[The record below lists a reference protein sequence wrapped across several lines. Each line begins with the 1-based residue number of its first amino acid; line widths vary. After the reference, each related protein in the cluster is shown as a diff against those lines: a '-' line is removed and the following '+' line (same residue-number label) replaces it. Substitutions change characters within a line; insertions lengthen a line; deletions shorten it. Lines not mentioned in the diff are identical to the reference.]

1 VRLADHQLCKGLNEA
16 DVAHLKGL
24 VTRERFN
31 TGDLIIRN
39 GAAADKLFFLM
50 RGEVP
55 VIVELPHG
63 RLRRLATVSPGM
75 GFGEPAIVDGGVRSA
90 DVRADKPIECCTLTR
105 DAFERLGET
114 HAELKIGLLQNLLRM
129 VTQIANRMTE
139 EVFGLE
145 G

>member
-1 VRLADHQLCKGLNEA
+1 VQRQKQA
-16 DVAHLKGL
+16 AH
-24 VTRERFN
+24 RC
-31 TGDLIIRN
+31 
-39 GAAADKLFFLM
+39 
-50 RGEVP
+50 
-55 VIVELPHG
+55 ELGCQACP
-63 RLRRLATVSPGM
+63 
-75 GFGEPAIVDGGVRSA
+75 

-139 EVFGLE
+139 EVLGLE